1 MSTITTTMSFIV
13 SNKGHHL
20 LVKDHFVYK
29 VNKRTSLKTYW
40 TCTTNNCHAHIQT
53 DLNNNFLSSSGEH
66 NQLLE
71 QEDLQVK
78 KFRQIVRSR
87 VMNET
92 APVSKIYDEE
102 ISKAQFSPE
111 LLASVPLIHEI
122 ESGLNYPRRK
132 LTPILPTS
140 AVFDIPD
147 SYHTTASG
155 EKFLFCDTFIGRKKR
170 MLLFGSPKQLELL
183 FDSSIFPEAVHNGC
197 HFHYNQSIY
206 RRIQSLGLA
215 TAYSS
220 DDEVRSCCKK
230 LMSLAMMP
238 LQEVETS
245 FYNLRTETNSRV
257 KQELRQLFLYFDQYW
272 MTEVPLEIRFNRR
285 IQRAHANIW
294 SFITCL
300 VGEERQFQHTHIR
313 ITTGAQRRPKSN
325 AADGIQ
331 KRINVLN
338 KQYNQQKID
347 AEQLLE
353 SLSMLVGKK

>member
-1 MSTITTTMSFIV
+1 
-13 SNKGHHL
+13 
-20 LVKDHFVYK
+20 
-29 VNKRTSLKTYW
+29 
-40 TCTTNNCHAHIQT
+40 
-53 DLNNNFLSSSGEH
+53 
-66 NQLLE
+66 
-71 QEDLQVK
+71 
-78 KFRQIVRSR
+78 
-87 VMNET
+87 MNET

-183 FDSSIFPEAVHNGC
+183 FDSSIVLMDGTFSSTPPYFDQTFTLHCLKFDCNFESGLMPAISVEFPEAVHNGC

-272 MTEVPLEIRFNRR
+272 MTEVPLE
-285 IQRAHANIW
+285 
-294 SFITCL
+294 
-300 VGEERQFQHTHIR
+300 
-313 ITTGAQRRPKSN
+313 
-325 AADGIQ
+325 
-331 KRINVLN
+331 
-338 KQYNQQKID
+338 
-347 AEQLLE
+347 
-353 SLSMLVGKK
+353 M